1 MKIKGS
7 SKIISEKLQK
17 EQDEALVSVA
27 EVSDLLYEEVPQGK
41 IGKAKQIA
49 KNLFDQ
55 TKPFREQQKLLAGQ
69 AIKKAREM
77 SPYVDKT
84 ITVMDKSIKYLTV
97 PVDME
102 GRSEVIQETR
112 SPSVFGIWVL
122 IVTFGF
128 FMMWGF
134 LAPLDSASHAIGKI
148 VLESKKRIIQ
158 HPEGGVIKAILVRD
172 GDQVIKGQTLIL
184 LDDTK
189 LQAQEKQQEYKY
201 FATLAE
207 VSRLIAE
214 RDNIPDLIFPEPL
227 LNNSGDPEVQS
238 MIENQQKLFTAKKL
252 SIASKIAHA
261 QKNTEQLIE
270 SKNAILPQIE
280 SLDKLIKI
288 NTEQANTYQKLFAKG
303 NLNKNTLQ
311 EVESAK
317 AQNEGRK
324 GALMAQLAETEHK
337 ILQSQIALENEADA
351 RFEKTVSELKEAQAQ
366 LSIYNEALKDINES
380 LSRTIITSPE
390 AGIVS
395 NMYDKLTP
403 RGVLPQQH
411 PLMEIVPQDDNLIIE
426 AKVKSDDISVVRIG
440 QTANVRLTA
449 YRPRVVPPLQ
459 GTVVSI
465 SSDAIVADQLELQT
479 QVPQLYYKV
488 RIEINKEHLKELAKI
503 KNVSLY
509 PGMIVDVM
517 IVVGTRTM
525 MEYLFDP
532 LIITLNHAFR
542 EK

>member
-7 SKIISEKLQK
+7 SKIISEK

-27 EVSDLLYEEVPQGK
+27 EVSDLLYEEVPQSK

-49 KNLFDQ
+49 KSLFEQ
-55 TKPFREQQKLLAGQ
+55 TKPFREQQKLLAVQ

-84 ITVMDKSIKYLTV
+84 ITIMDDSIKYLTV
-97 PVDME
+97 PIAME

-122 IVTFGF
+122 IATFGF
-128 FMMWGF
+128 FMIWAF
-134 LAPLDSASHAIGKI
+134 LAPLDSASHAMGRII
-148 VLESKKRIIQ
+148 LESKKRIIQ

-201 FATLAE
+201 LATLAE

-214 RDNIPDLIFPEPL
+214 RDNISDLIFPEAL
-227 LNNSGDPEVQS
+227 LSGSGDPEVQS
-238 MIENQQKLFTAKKL
+238 MIQNQEKVFAAKKL

-261 QKNTEQLIE
+261 QKTTEQLIE

-288 NTEQANTYQKLFAKG
+288 NTEQANTYQKLLAKG
-303 NLNKNTLQ
+303 NLSKATLQ
-311 EVESAK
+311 DVEGNK
-317 AQNEGRK
+317 AHNEGRK
-324 GALMAQLAETEHK
+324 GALLAQLAETEQK
-337 ILQSQIALENEADA
+337 ILQSQIALENENDA
-351 RFEKTVSELKEAQAQ
+351 RFEKTVSDLKEAQAQ
-366 LSIYNEALKDINES
+366 LAIYNEALKDINES

-395 NMYDKLTP
+395 NMNDKLTP
-403 RGVLPQQH
+403 RGVLPQQY

-426 AKVKSDDISVVRIG
+426 AKVRADDISVVRIG
-440 QTANVRLTA
+440 QIANVRLTA

-459 GTVVSI
+459 GTVISL

-479 QVPQLYYKV
+479 GTPQLYYKV

-503 KNVSLY
+503 KNVALY
-509 PGMIVDVM
+509 PGMGVDVM

-525 MEYLFDP
+525 MEYLLDP
-532 LIITLNHAFR
+532 LTITLDHAFR

>member
-1 MKIKGS
+1 
-7 SKIISEKLQK
+7 
-17 EQDEALVSVA
+17 
-27 EVSDLLYEEVPQGK
+27 
-41 IGKAKQIA
+41 
-49 KNLFDQ
+49 
-55 TKPFREQQKLLAGQ
+55 
-69 AIKKAREM
+69 
-77 SPYVDKT
+77 
-84 ITVMDKSIKYLTV
+84 
-97 PVDME
+97 
-102 GRSEVIQETR
+102 
-112 SPSVFGIWVL
+112 
-122 IVTFGF
+122 
-128 FMMWGF
+128 
-134 LAPLDSASHAIGKI
+134 
-148 VLESKKRIIQ
+148 
-158 HPEGGVIKAILVRD
+158 
-172 GDQVIKGQTLIL
+172 
-184 LDDTK
+184 
-189 LQAQEKQQEYKY
+189 
-201 FATLAE
+201 
-207 VSRLIAE
+207 
-214 RDNIPDLIFPEPL
+214 
-227 LNNSGDPEVQS
+227 
-238 MIENQQKLFTAKKL
+238 
-252 SIASKIAHA
+252 
-261 QKNTEQLIE
+261 
-270 SKNAILPQIE
+270 
-280 SLDKLIKI
+280 
-288 NTEQANTYQKLFAKG
+288 
-303 NLNKNTLQ
+303 
-311 EVESAK
+311 
-317 AQNEGRK
+317 
-324 GALMAQLAETEHK
+324 MAQLAETEHK